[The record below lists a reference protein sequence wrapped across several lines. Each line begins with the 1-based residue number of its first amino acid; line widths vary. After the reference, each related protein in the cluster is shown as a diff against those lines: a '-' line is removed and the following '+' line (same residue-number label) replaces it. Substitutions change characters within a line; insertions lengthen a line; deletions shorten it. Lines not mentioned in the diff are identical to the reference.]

1 MQWRNNTTRFG
12 VLAKLFHWTSAA
24 AFIGA
29 YIVVYYVIWFMDY
42 DTQPESLLVLN
53 IQGNRNIWLISPL
66 LAACNSHF
74 LTGEYG

>member
-1 MQWRNNTTRFG
+1 
-12 VLAKLFHWTSAA
+12 
-24 AFIGA
+24 
-29 YIVVYYVIWFMDY
+29 MDY